1 MGVSTLDDRG
11 LRKWWVQQSWVW
23 KDKRDEMKVG
33 IAWEEL
39 NPEKL
44 EEQNSEKL

>member
-1 MGVSTLDDRG
+1 
-11 LRKWWVQQSWVW
+11 
-23 KDKRDEMKVG
+23 MKVG

-44 EEQNSEKL
+44 EELNSEKLYIEQYINHIPKCSSNKPTLVCTF

>member
-1 MGVSTLDDRG
+1 
-11 LRKWWVQQSWVW
+11 
-23 KDKRDEMKVG
+23 MKVG

-44 EEQNSEKL
+44 EELNSEKLYIERYMDDTPKCSSNKPTLVCTF